1 MKFEELCSLH
11 RKKHREALG
20 HFLVE
25 GEHLVD
31 ELVRAARTRPE
42 LHRSELYVT
51 HAQATPARPFT
62 THVITTRQMEKL
74 SETRSPQGIVA
85 VVPTLAPPPPVTGE
99 RAVCL
104 YQIQDPGN
112 LGTILRTLAWF
123 GGFRCLLTPDSVDP
137 YNAKAVRASMG
148 ALFHVP
154 IEVDVTLAQ
163 IRGRYARIARLD
175 TAGESVLAPGFRHF
189 DAYLFGNEARG
200 IPDDVTRTLP
210 TTAFAIRGSGAI
222 ESLNVATAVNICAW
236 ELRRQPDR

>member
-1 MKFEELCSLH
+1 MKFDDLCSLH
-11 RKKHREALG
+11 QKKHREALG

-42 LHRSELYVT
+42 LRQSELYVT
-51 HAQATPARPFT
+51 HAQATPVRPFT

-85 VVPTLAPPPPVTGE
+85 VVPKLTPPPPAEGE
-99 RAVCL
+99 RAICL

-137 YNAKAVRASMG
+137 YNAKAIRASMG

-154 IEVDVTLAQ
+154 VEVDVALTDVQA
-163 IRGRYARIARLD
+163 RYPRIARLD
-175 TAGESVLAPGFRHF
+175 TGGESILAPSFRTF

-200 IPDDVTRTLP
+200 IPADVTRTLA
-210 TTAFAIRGSGAI
+210 TCAFAIRGSGTI

-236 ELRRQPDR
+236 ELKRGPAP